1 MNEDRVL
8 ASSHGQFVLR
18 KWDGTNRSGMEPVC
32 DKVLV
37 LVDPAVQKTRGGII
51 MTDANVETQTLAST
65 TGILVSVGPQAFVYD
80 SERIVRWEGER
91 PPAGTRVY
99 FERYA
104 GQEYTSVDGKMYRIM
119 KDRQIGGM
127 QVPVEAAT

>member
-18 KWDGTNRSGMEPVC
+18 NWDGTNRSGMEPVC

-65 TGILVSVGPQAFVYD
+65 TGILVSVGPQAFVWD
-80 SERIVRWEGER
+80 SDRTTKWEGEK
-91 PPAGTRVY
+91 PEPGVRVY
-99 FERYA
+99 FQRYA
-104 GQEYTSVDGKMYRIM
+104 GQEYAGDDGELYRVM
-119 KDRQIGGM
+119 QDRSIGAWRT
-127 QVPVEAAT
+127 ER